1 MVYLIKGL
9 ASYHG
14 KKQMLKKATSITLQL
29 KQVTLNLDLEIMYPL
44 SFQQTKSRFT
54 QVKDSVNCLDSK

>member
-1 MVYLIKGL
+1 MGYLIKGL
-9 ASYHG
+9 ASYQG
-14 KKQMLKKATSITLQL
+14 KEADAKKAISITLQL

-44 SFQQTKSRFT
+44 SFRQTKSRFT